1 MNRDKDK
8 TKEQLLEEL
17 ADLRRQISETK
28 ALKNECLLANKELV
42 EAQRYAQDIINSS
55 MDMIIAVDKKRKIC
69 GFNLAAQK
77 IFGYSTDEILGK
89 HINVLYSD
97 FNEGEKVH
105 QSIRE
110 TGQFLGEISNKRK
123 DGEILPTF
131 LSATVLHDT
140 NGNFV
145 GFMGI
150 SRDITEQKKLE
161 EEHQKVRG
169 LEAIGILARGIA
181 HDFNNLLTGILG
193 NISLVKTYTDPKDK
207 SFELL
212 TRAENISVQAH
223 ELTVQLHT
231 YARSTV
237 PDTKLV
243 RIDGLMRDAVES
255 ALKNS
260 KVKCDYSLP
269 DSLWPVEIDE
279 GQISHVVHNLVI
291 NACEAMAGSGKIEI
305 SAENMTVE
313 KEKPPFFREGEY
325 IKIIIKDHGPG
336 IPQEYLTKI
345 FTPYF
350 TVRGLGGRESTGLGL
365 AVCYYVIKSHNG
377 HISVES
383 NPGMTAFSIYLP
395 AKTEI

>member
-8 TKEQLLEEL
+8 TREQLLEEL
-17 ADLRRQISETK
+17 ADLRRQISEIK
-28 ALKNECLLANKELV
+28 ALKNECLRANKELL
-42 EAQRYAQDIINSS
+42 EAQRYAQDVINSS

-77 IFGYSTDEILGK
+77 LFGYSTDEILGK
-89 HINVLYSD
+89 HIDVLYSD
-97 FNEGEKVH
+97 LAEGEKVH
-105 QSIRE
+105 ESIRE
-110 TGQFLGEISNKRK
+110 TGQFLGEIANKRK
-123 DGEILPTF
+123 DGEIFPTF

-140 NGNFV
+140 SGNFV

-161 EEHQKVRG
+161 EERQKVRS

-193 NISLVKTYTDPKDK
+193 NISLVKTYTDPHNK
-207 SFELL
+207 SYELL

-243 RIDGLMRDAVES
+243 RIDGLIRDAVEA
-255 ALKNS
+255 ALKKS
-260 KVKCDYSLP
+260 KVKCAYSLP
-269 DSLWPVEIDE
+269 DRLWPAEIDE
-279 GQISHVVHNLVI
+279 GQISHVVHNLVT
-291 NACEAMAGSGKIEI
+291 NACEAMAGSGKIEV
-305 SAENMTVE
+305 SAENLTVE

-325 IKIIIKDHGPG
+325 LKIIIKDHGPG
-336 IPQEYLTKI
+336 IPQEYLSKI

-350 TVRGLGGRESTGLGL
+350 TIRGLGGRETAGLGL
-365 AVCYYVIKSHNG
+365 AVCYYVIKSHKG

-383 NPGMTAFSIYLP
+383 KPGMTAFSIYLP
-395 AKTEI
+395 AKTER

>member
-1 MNRDKDK
+1 MDKDK

-17 ADLRRQISETK
+17 AGLQRQVREMTAFK
-28 ALKNECLLANKELV
+28 DECLQANKELV
-42 EAQRYAQDIINSS
+42 EAQRYAQDVINSS

-69 GFNLAAQK
+69 GFNIAAQK
-77 IFGYSTDEILGK
+77 AFGYSTDEILGK
-89 HINVLYSD
+89 YISVLYSD
-97 FNEGEKVH
+97 PKEGERVH
-105 QSIRE
+105 NSIRE
-110 TGQFLGEISNKRK
+110 TGLFLGEITNKRK
-123 DGEILPTF
+123 DGENFPTF
-131 LSATVLHDT
+131 LSASVLHDT
-140 NGNFV
+140 KGNFV

-161 EEHQKVRG
+161 EEHLKIRS

-193 NISLVKTYTDPKDK
+193 NISLVKTFVNPKDK
-207 SFELL
+207 TFELL

-231 YARSTV
+231 YARSTA

-243 RIDGLMRDAVES
+243 RIDGLVRDAAEA
-255 ALKNS
+255 ALRHS
-260 KVKCDYSLP
+260 KVTCDYSLP
-269 DSLWPVEIDE
+269 ARLWHAEIDE
-279 GQISHVVHNLVI
+279 GQISHVVHNLVT
-291 NACEAMAGSGKIEI
+291 NACEAMAGSGKIEV
-305 SAENMTVE
+305 SAENITVE
-313 KEKPPFFREGEY
+313 KEKAPFFREGEY

-350 TVRGLGGRESTGLGL
+350 TVRALGGRESTGLGL
-365 AVCYYVIKSHNG
+365 AVCYYVIKSHKG
-377 HISVES
+377 HIAVES
-383 NPGMTAFSIYLP
+383 TPGMTAFSIYLP